1 MPQRAAPLHYPPT
14 EPLLAD
20 MDLKP
25 LLAVFATI
33 FLAEL
38 GDKTQ
43 LATLLYS
50 ASAKHN
56 PWLLFLTCSAA
67 LVCAAGIAVL
77 AGGWLSR
84 HLDTRVLAIVA
95 GIGFMAIGAWTVIAA
110 VRG

>member
-1 MPQRAAPLHYPPT
+1 
-14 EPLLAD
+14 

-43 LATLLYS
+43 LATVLFA

-56 PWLLFLTCSAA
+56 PWLLFLVASAA
-67 LVCAAGIAVL
+67 LVCAAALGVL
-77 AGGWLSR
+77 AGGWVAK
-84 HLDTRVLAIVA
+84 HVDTRMLSIAA
-95 GIGFMAIGAWTVIAA
+95 GIGFIVIGAWTVVAA